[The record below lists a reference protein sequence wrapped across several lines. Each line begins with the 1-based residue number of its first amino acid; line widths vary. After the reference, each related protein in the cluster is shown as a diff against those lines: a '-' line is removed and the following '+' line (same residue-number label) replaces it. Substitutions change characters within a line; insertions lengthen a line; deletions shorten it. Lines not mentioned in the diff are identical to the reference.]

1 MSITL
6 ILTVFLT
13 LLAVI
18 LKAIFDYYRGP
29 LSSFPGPWYTRFTGI
44 PLLYARATGTSREH
58 LRQIHK
64 LHGPVVRVGPNEVSV
79 NSVDGYYKVHGVGS
93 HCLKA
98 PVFDR
103 IRFSHSPM
111 LFTMRNPQF
120 HAQRKR
126 VLGRSFAA
134 VKTEQETQ
142 IRQLAKLAV
151 SKIKSEAEH
160 GKTDVYKWWRCLAVD
175 VISGMAFGK
184 PFELLESGGQGSPL
198 YKALENA
205 GPNVILQVILP
216 NWLLSLARWSPIA
229 WLRNVARV
237 NQIIFNRAI
246 SALGEFRLSP
256 ICGTSMMGHLLS
268 EEETSKRPTL
278 SDEELGSEVSMM
290 LVAGSDSTAAT
301 LTYASWEI
309 LRCPDLRRK
318 IEDEVATLHPNFTAK
333 EVEALPLLSS
343 VLEEALRLYNPA
355 AALVERLVP
364 PSGIS
369 IHDWDIP
376 SGTMIY
382 TTGWLIS
389 RLEEVFPNPDT

>member
-6 ILTVFLT
+6 G
-13 LLAVI
+13 LAVVLI
-18 LKAIFDYYRGP
+18 LSAISLNAIFDYYRGP

-44 PLLYARATGTSREH
+44 PLFYARARGTSREH
-58 LRQIHK
+58 LRHIHK
-64 LHGPVVRVGPNEVSV
+64 RYGPVVRVGPKEVSV

-98 PVFDR
+98 PVFDK

-111 LFTMRNPQF
+111 LFTARNPQF

-134 VKTEQETQ
+134 VKVEQETK
-142 IRQLAKLAV
+142 IRRLAKLAV
-151 SKIKSEAEH
+151 SKIKTEAKH
-160 GKTDVYKWWRCLAVD
+160 GKADVYKWWRCLAVD
-175 VISGMAFGK
+175 VISGMAYGK
-184 PFELLESGGQGSPL
+184 PFDLLESGGQDSPV

-205 GPNVILQVILP
+205 GRNVILQVILP
-216 NWLLSLARWSPIA
+216 DWLLSLVRWSPIA
-229 WLRNVARV
+229 WLRDVARV
-237 NQIIFNRAI
+237 NEIIFNRAI
-246 SALGEFRLSP
+246 TALGEFRLSP
-256 ICGTSMMGHLLS
+256 KCVPSMIRHLLS
-268 EEETSKRPTL
+268 EEETSKRPIL

-301 LTYASWEI
+301 LTYATWEI
-309 LRCPDLRRK
+309 LRSPDLRRK
-318 IEDEVATLHPNFTAK
+318 VEDEVATLPPNFTAK

-343 VLEEALRLYNPA
+343 VLEEVLRLYNPA

-369 IHDWDIP
+369 IHGWDIP
-376 SGTMIY
+376 GDTMIY

-389 RLEEVFPNPDT
+389 RLEEVFPDPDT